1 MAKAEFW
8 QRGEALDYTNTTT
21 ATIPANTIVK
31 IGDHIGVTG
40 TDIEPNKVG
49 SLHVGGIWEI
59 PKTGAKKIDMG
70 ATVYFDGSGITDTAT
85 GNTATGNTAVGYA
98 AASATAEDTKILV
111 KLDG

>member
-59 PKTGAKKIDMG
+59 PKTGTKKIDMG
-70 ATVYFDGSGITDTAT
+70 ATVYFDGNGITDTA
-85 GNTATGNTAVGYA
+85 AAGNTAVGYA

>member
-1 MAKAEFW
+1 MTKAEFW

-59 PKTGAKKIDMG
+59 PKAAKKIDMG
-70 ATVYFDGSGITDTAT
+70 ATVYFDGNVITD
-85 GNTATGNTAVGYA
+85 TATGNTAVGYA
-98 AASATAEDTKILV
+98 AASVTAEDTKILV

>member
-59 PKTGAKKIDMG
+59 PKTGTKKIDG
-70 ATVYFDGSGITDTAT
+70 NGITD
-85 GNTATGNTAVGYA
+85 TATGNTAVGYA